1 MKRYS
6 FYKKVLLV
14 LIGSTLCA
22 MMMDTQAQPSQTQK
36 WNANELAREKVVN
49 EILAGMSLEEK
60 IGQLYVVSFSSR
72 QTPERLA
79 QTERLIRKYQ
89 LGGLILMY
97 SDLQPAADLMN
108 RWIDVPKVPF
118 LMTIDA
124 EWGLAMRFDDVV
136 MFPQQMQ
143 LGSLATPDLVYEM
156 GLQVGEQLR
165 RIGMQVN
172 FAPDVDINNNP
183 LNPVINVRSFS
194 EDREKVTT
202 YSAAYLQGMQDA
214 GIAICL
220 KHFPGHG
227 DTSVDSHHALPLLNF
242 DRARLDSLELYPF
255 RELIRTQA
263 IDMVMLGHLEVPA
276 LDPTGTPSSLSKPIV
291 TDLLKNELG
300 FDGIVITDAL
310 GMKGVAEHIA
320 PEQIPLAA
328 FQAGVDILLMPQ
340 EVEASIKEIKKAVRR
355 GKIERAELD
364 ERVRKVLRLKYDL
377 GLLPLD
383 QPRMKITKAA
393 LQAEINRPAY
403 RQLVQEIGEE
413 TLILFEKGQ
422 QVTTS
427 NLFPVT
433 SGKTAYVGFHPEQG
447 EDRAYLGEAMNTY
460 AQVETYYIPNTA
472 TREELEALKKTLNS
486 NYETVILGI
495 HHTHRNPQ
503 RSFGLNDWQ
512 ADALDAWAAENER
525 PQLVLSFFGIPYGI
539 MMFENNALMDAVVIA
554 HANTDYNNRAVA
566 RLLTG
571 QIAAKGVLPVTL
583 ESLKSEVEKADPPH
597 EDNLMAVE

>member
-79 QTERLIRKYQ
+79 QTEKLIRKYQ

-97 SDLQPAADLMN
+97 SDLQPASDLMN
-108 RWIDVPKVPF
+108 RWIDLPKVPF

-183 LNPVINVRSFS
+183 MNPVINVRSFS

-202 YSAAYLQGMQDA
+202 YSAAYLKGMQDA

-242 DRARLDSLELYPF
+242 DRTRLDSLELYPF

-340 EVEASIKEIKKAVRR
+340 EVEASIKQIKKAVRR
-355 GKIERAELD
+355 GKVERAELD

-422 QVTTS
+422 QVTTA

-433 SGKTAYVGFHPEQG
+433 SGKTAYVGFHPEKG

-460 AQVETYYIPNTA
+460 AQVDTYYLPNTA
-472 TREELEALKKTLNS
+472 THEEFEALKKTLNS